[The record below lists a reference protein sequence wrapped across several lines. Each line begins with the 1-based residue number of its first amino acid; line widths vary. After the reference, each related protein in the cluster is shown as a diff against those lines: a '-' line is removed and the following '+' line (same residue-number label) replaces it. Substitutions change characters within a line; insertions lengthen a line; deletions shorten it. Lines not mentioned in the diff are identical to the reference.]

1 MLGILSE
8 YRKQREIGGECDEN
22 LPRILKERER
32 EKRLNESLGWE
43 VLVFAIK
50 GIKESV
56 AGFGK
61 KKKVKVLLGFPWVSS
76 FA

>member
-1 MLGILSE
+1 MNGMERKGIDGCLACRRGSRQRVLGGL
-8 YRKQREIGGECDEN
+8 
-22 LPRILKERER
+22 ER

>member
-1 MLGILSE
+1 MTGV
-8 YRKQREIGGECDEN
+8 QTCA
-22 LPRILKERER
+22 LPIY
-32 EKRLNESLGWE
+32 ESLGWE

-61 KKKVKVLLGFPWVSS
+61 KKKVKVLLGFFFCMS
-76 FA
+76 

>member
-1 MLGILSE
+1 MKRME
-8 YRKQREIGGECDEN
+8 Q
-22 LPRILKERER
+22 KERER